1 MSTNTSEPPVEEEK
15 DKTEDQPETNDGK
28 TAVDS
33 VRIIDSNDMTAKGDN
48 NVTNPPPTEPEREV
62 PPHDENGETSVHGE
76 EKEAEKRPEIT
87 VESVILDSNDCIE
100 SESKKR

>member
-1 MSTNTSEPPVEEEK
+1 MLGLNKLAEWISTNTSEPPVEEEK

-33 VRIIDSNDMTAKGDN
+33 VRIIDSNDMTVKGDN

-62 PPHDENGETSVHGE
+62 PPHDDNGVTSVHGE
-76 EKEAEKRPEIT
+76 EKKQKSAHK
-87 VESVILDSNDCIE
+87 SL
-100 SESKKR
+100 SKA